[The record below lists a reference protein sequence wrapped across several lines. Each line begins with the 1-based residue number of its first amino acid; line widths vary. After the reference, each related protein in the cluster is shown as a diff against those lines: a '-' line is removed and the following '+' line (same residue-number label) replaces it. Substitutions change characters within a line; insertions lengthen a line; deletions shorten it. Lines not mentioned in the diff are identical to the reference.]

1 MLFRDLFAAA
11 RVLWK
16 SRGFTMAAV
25 VTIALGLGVNAAV
38 FILYDAALYESLPV
52 RKASELYRV
61 ITWTREGGNHFDFS
75 YPHVDLRDAPQSTT
89 AWRRTHRRGGD
100 HGRRP
105 ERGSVSNT

>member
-1 MLFRDLFAAA
+1 MSAVPEDQPMLFRDLFEAA

-38 FILYDAALYESLPV
+38 FILYDAALYESLPA
-52 RKASELYRV
+52 KKSSELYRV

-75 YPHVDLRDAPQSTT
+75 YPQYVDLRDAPQSHSGLAGT
-89 AWRRTHRRGGD
+89 
-100 HGRRP
+100 RP
-105 ERGSVSNT
+105 TR